1 MDESQGFGSLV
12 SGLSPSERKNFLEK
26 LSRYSSLS
34 EEVLYEEERD
44 AVALPIHQEAYS
56 QLPWHM
62 RLLFVLLSF
71 FQGISP
77 MRIFENH
84 QIALIGK
91 WINETA
97 PGIYD
102 YQRDMLLPG
111 LYKRLVNLKDAARFF
126 YQVLDQSINR
136 DKGAF
141 YAFLGSLEMEDVH
154 SRIIERTDPEI
165 LIPEESQISE
175 AELRQTI
182 LNNLE
187 EDLALITDEQKN
199 VMYANTRSLHCLRSL
214 STFPFNRL
222 ILNFSDH
229 KMSQGPIC
237 IAGMVKDQLANLQ
250 DVLFSLKYVPS
261 MALLESLFV
270 FTLQGNL
277 KDKKVDMEME
287 MDRLIVQ
294 AGKSLNTIHD
304 FNQEVPLTQIL
315 RCTSRNL
322 TAFPLDISG
331 GEEWFLVYR
340 DYWKQHVNDRFTQYI
355 RTKGQQ
361 RLINSI
367 NQFFKRA
374 NLAML
379 NHVVSD
385 SNPNGFPLK
394 GNLCLSFLLTFH
406 SAVFMEKAQEF
417 LESILLGGNF
427 YSRDDRTTFTE
438 NYNELMRLDE
448 TIRQFEIRISPV
460 GEFGKRYAGAQADR
474 PNSSSRRHK
483 LLSVTDEANQ
493 EAFKIIGSAGVA
505 LETIINILERI
516 LKTAPNRESLALIN
530 MAQLTGKG
538 NVFISGLKNTLVQ
551 FRETLKFFNSIIT
564 LESGK

>member
-1 MDESQGFGSLV
+1 MDESRGFGSLV
-12 SGLSPSERKNFLEK
+12 SGLSPSERKIFLEK

-34 EEVLYEEERD
+34 QEVLYEEERD
-44 AVALPIHQEAYS
+44 TLSLPIHQEAYS

-62 RLLFVLLSF
+62 RLFFVLLSF
-71 FQGISP
+71 FQGVSP
-77 MRIFENH
+77 LRVFENR
-84 QIALIGK
+84 QIAMTGK

-111 LYKRLVNLKDAARFF
+111 FYKRLVDLKDAARFF

-136 DKGAF
+136 DKGSF
-141 YAFLGSLEMEDVH
+141 YVFLGSLEMEDIH

-175 AELRQTI
+175 VELRQTI

-187 EDLALITDEQKN
+187 EDLTLITDEQKN
-199 VMYANTRSLHCLRSL
+199 VMYANTRSLHCLKAL

-229 KMSQGPIC
+229 KMSPGPIC
-237 IAGMVKDQLANLQ
+237 TAGMVKDQLANLQ
-250 DVLFSLKYVPS
+250 NVLFSLKYAPS
-261 MALLESLFV
+261 MALLESLFI

-277 KDKKVDMEME
+277 KDKKADMVVE

-294 AGKSLNTIHD
+294 AEKSLNTIHD

-315 RCTSRNL
+315 CCTSRNL
-322 TAFPLDISG
+322 TMIPLDISG

-340 DYWKQHVNDRFTQYI
+340 DYWKRYVNDRSAQYI
-355 RTKGQQ
+355 QTKGKQ
-361 RLINSI
+361 RLVDSI
-367 NQFFKRA
+367 NQFFKRS
-374 NLAML
+374 NLTML
-379 NHVVSD
+379 NYAVSD
-385 SNPNGFPLK
+385 SNPYGFPVK
-394 GNLCLSFLLTFH
+394 GSLCLSFLLTFH

-427 YSRDDRTTFTE
+427 YSRDDRTVFTE
-438 NYNELMRLDE
+438 SYNELMRLE
-448 TIRQFEIRISPV
+448 EAIRQFEIRISPV
-460 GEFGKRYAGAQADR
+460 GEFGKRYASAQADR
-474 PNSSSRRHK
+474 PSSSSRRQK

-493 EAFKIIGSAGVA
+493 EVFKITGSAGIA
-505 LETIINILERI
+505 LEGIIGILEKI
-516 LKTAPNRESLALIN
+516 LKPAPNRESIALIN
-530 MAQLTGKG
+530 MAQLAGKG
-538 NVFISGLKNTLVQ
+538 NVFISGLKDSLVQ
-551 FRETLKFFNSIIT
+551 FRETLRLFNNIIA
-564 LESGK
+564 LELGK

>member
-1 MDESQGFGSLV
+1 MDESRGFGSLV
-12 SGLSPSERKNFLEK
+12 SGLSPSERKIFLEK

-34 EEVLYEEERD
+34 QEVLYEEERD
-44 AVALPIHQEAYS
+44 TASLPIHQEAYS
-56 QLPWHM
+56 QLPWYL
-62 RLLFVLLSF
+62 RLIFVLLSF
-71 FQGISP
+71 FKGISP
-77 MRIFENH
+77 VRLFENR

-102 YQRDMLLPG
+102 YQRDILLPG

-141 YAFLGSLEMEDVH
+141 YAFLGSLEMEDIH
-154 SRIIERTDPEI
+154 RRIMERTDPEI
-165 LIPEESQISE
+165 FAPEEFQISE

-187 EDLALITDEQKN
+187 QGLALITDKQKDD
-199 VMYANTRSLHCLRSL
+199 MYANTRSLHCLKAL

-222 ILNFSDH
+222 ILNFSDQ
-229 KMSQGPIC
+229 KMPQGPIC
-237 IAGMVKDQLANLQ
+237 TAGMVKDQLANLQ
-250 DVLFSLKYVPS
+250 NVLFSLKHTPS

-277 KDKKVDMEME
+277 KDKKTDMTGE

-294 AGKSLNTIHD
+294 AEKSLNTIHD

-315 RCTSRNL
+315 CCTSRNL
-322 TAFPLDISG
+322 TVSPLDISG

-340 DYWKQHVNDRFTQYI
+340 DYWKRYVNDRFTQYI

-361 RLINSI
+361 RLLDSI

-374 NLAML
+374 NLTML
-379 NHVVSD
+379 NYVVSD
-385 SNPNGFPLK
+385 SDPYGFPVK
-394 GNLCLSFLLTFH
+394 GSLCLSFLLTFH

-427 YSRDDRTTFTE
+427 YNRDDRTAFTE
-438 NYNELMRLDE
+438 SYNELMRLE
-448 TIRQFEIRISPV
+448 EVIRQFEIRISPT
-460 GEFGKRYAGAQADR
+460 GEFGKRYASLQADR
-474 PNSSSRRHK
+474 PTSSSRRHK

-493 EAFKIIGSAGVA
+493 EVFNIIGNAGAA
-505 LETIINILERI
+505 LEGIINILEKI
-516 LKTAPNRESLALIN
+516 LKITPNRESLALIN
-530 MAQLTGKG
+530 MPQLVGKG
-538 NVFISGLKNTLVQ
+538 NVFISGLKDSLVQ
-551 FRETLKFFNSIIT
+551 FRETLKFFNNIIA
-564 LESGK
+564 LELGK